1 MLHTAVATRSRP
13 LNPLPHTPPCSPAGL
28 YAFKTNNVKL
38 SQKMMR
44 MRVIAQGATVVV
56 MAGSAMYSGQF
67 GPWKVGTPFA
77 ASGVAAPA
85 AAAKPGSA

>member
-1 MLHTAVATRSRP
+1 
-13 LNPLPHTPPCSPAGL
+13 
-28 YAFKTNNVKL
+28 
-38 SQKMMR
+38 MMR